1 MQRHRGR
8 SDEASRETMRAA
20 DRQRK
25 SLGRQNEADIR
36 RPRRLAI
43 AREQAAE
50 RGASESA
57 EQR

>member
-1 MQRHRGR
+1 
-8 SDEASRETMRAA
+8 MRAA

-25 SLGRQNEADIR
+25 SLGRHNETDIR
-36 RPRRLAI
+36 RSRRLAI

-50 RGASESA
+50 RCASENA